1 MLSLPVFLVVG
12 EQFVTYIEAFKP
24 YLLEALKNKAEYQ
37 VITFCFF
44 PFEEQRQ

>member
-1 MLSLPVFLVVG
+1 MLSLPVFVVVG

-37 VITFCFF
+37 VITVCSF
-44 PFEEQRQ
+44 PFEGQFQ